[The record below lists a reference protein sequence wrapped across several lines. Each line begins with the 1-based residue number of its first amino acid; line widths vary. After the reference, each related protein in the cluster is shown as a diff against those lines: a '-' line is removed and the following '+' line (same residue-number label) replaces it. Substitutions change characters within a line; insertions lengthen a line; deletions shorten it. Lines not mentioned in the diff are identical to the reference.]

1 MSARSIE
8 PFFFGP
14 DKHRLFGVYHRPAGQ
29 PKVPAGAVL
38 CYPILQEYLR
48 SHRAFLRLATL
59 LASRGWHVLRFDYS
73 GCGDSYGDGP
83 LDPDAWVRD
92 LAMAATE
99 LRERSRANRLALIGL
114 RVGASLAASA
124 ASSIQPLSDLVLWD
138 PVVDGPEYLKD
149 LMAFRHAETSSPAA
163 RQRMLLSPTD
173 RGVGLEVT
181 PELLG
186 TLGSLDVERQ
196 LQARA
201 GRILVFDSQ
210 ESGPTADFARRLGS
224 VQANVALKRLSE
236 RPVWAER
243 KRNNPNNIIVPTLSL
258 KAIID
263 WIGEP
268 GA

>member
-1 MSARSIE
+1 ME

-14 DKHRLFGVYHRPAGQ
+14 DEQRLFGVYHRPAVAR
-29 PKVPAGAVL
+29 KVPAGAVL
-38 CYPILQEYLR
+38 CYPVLQEYLR
-48 SHRAFLRLATL
+48 SHRAFLRLAAQ
-59 LASRGWHVLRFDYS
+59 LAGRGWHVLRFDYS

-83 LDPDAWVRD
+83 RDPGAWASD
-92 LAMAATE
+92 LGMAVKE
-99 LRERSRANRLALIGL
+99 LRERSGATRLALIGL
-114 RVGASLAASA
+114 RVGASLAATA
-124 ASSIQPLSDLVLWD
+124 AASIQPLSDLVLWD

-181 PELLG
+181 PEVLQ
-186 TLGSLDVERQ
+186 TLSGLDVERQ

-201 GRILVFDSQ
+201 ERILVFDSQ
-210 ESGPTADFARRLGS
+210 ESGPIADYAHRLGS
-224 VQANVALKRLSE
+224 AQANVAFKHVAE

-243 KRNNPNNIIVPTLSL
+243 KRNSPNNIIVPTLSL

-263 WIGEP
+263 WVSEP

>member
-1 MSARSIE
+1 MSARTIE

-14 DKHRLFGVYHRPAGQ
+14 DEQRLFGVYHRPAVRL
-29 PKVPAGAVL
+29 KVPAGAVL

-48 SHRAFLRLATL
+48 SHRAFLRLATQ

-83 LDPDAWVRD
+83 RDPEAWVRD
-92 LAMAATE
+92 LAMAANE
-99 LRERSRANRLALIGL
+99 LRERSSANRLALIGL

-124 ASSIQPLSDLVLWD
+124 GIQPLSDLVLWD

-173 RGVGLEVT
+173 RGVGLEIT
-181 PELLG
+181 PHVLQMLG
-186 TLGSLDVERQ
+186 GLDAERQ

-201 GRILVFDSQ
+201 ERVLVFDSQ
-210 ESGPTADFARRLGS
+210 ESASIADFAHRLGS
-224 VQANVALKRLSE
+224 VQANVAFKHVSE

-243 KRNNPNNIIVPTLSL
+243 KRNSPNNIIVPTLSL
-258 KAIID
+258 KAIVD
-263 WIGEP
+263 WVTEP